1 MNDETSKAASPPS
14 PAPPQTTQAIPPTV
28 AGGYEPCEECGAP
41 MDAQQRYCINCAAR
55 RPNGANP
62 SSRYFAAMS
71 KKARRPQAGAARKP
85 PPTSRAAAV
94 GFFALL
100 PIAVALGVVVG
111 RSGSGNE
118 NNDALLR
125 ALRAQE
131 NAAVVSTQASNEAS
145 EKTAAKA
152 KKNAKGKKK
161 SKGAE
166 KETAT
171 KPNAKVHDL
180 THYHATKKSV
190 EESTKKVE
198 EAPEQVGKNYIK
210 AQQGL
215 PEVIPVGPS
224 TGSSGSGSSGS
235 GAEP

>member
-1 MNDETSKAASPPS
+1 MNDETTKAASPSS
-14 PAPPQTTQAIPPTV
+14 PAATHTTQAIPPATG
-28 AGGYEPCEECGAP
+28 GGYEPCEECGAP

-111 RSGSGNE
+111 RSGSGGEDNE
-118 NNDALLR
+118 ALLR
-125 ALRAQE
+125 ALRNQE
-131 NAAVVSTQASNEAS
+131 NAAVASTAASNEAG
-145 EKTAAKA
+145 EKAASKA
-152 KKNAKGKKK
+152 KKTAKGKQK
-161 SKGAE
+161 SKGGE
-166 KETAT
+166 KQAAT
-171 KPNAKVHDL
+171 KPGAPVHDL

-224 TGSSGSGSSGS
+224 TGSSGSGSSS
-235 GAEP
+235 TGAEP